1 MTLDFDNLSAI
12 QLDAIQEV
20 GNIGV
25 GNAATALSQMVNK
38 KVEITVP
45 YVRIASIHDVADY
58 TGGAETIVVATY
70 VKVLGDVN
78 GYMSLIFNEESTR
91 RLISLLTYSDQPKTL
106 LEDEMSQ
113 SVVKEIG
120 NILASNFMIALA
132 SMTKLITSPSVP
144 ALAVDMAGAIMNS
157 IVADTVVTA
166 DYVVIIDTLFSI
178 EGETVTGNFIFI
190 PTPTSL
196 NLILH
201 SLGVGGF

>member
-1 MTLDFDNLSAI
+1 MTLNFDNLSAL

-25 GNAATALSQMVNK
+25 GNAATALSHMVNK

-45 YVRIASIHDVADY
+45 YVRIASITEVADY
-58 TGGAETIVVATY
+58 TGGAEAIVVATY

-78 GYMSLIFNEESTR
+78 GYMSLIFDERSTR
-91 RLISLLTYSDQPKTL
+91 RLVSLLTYSDHATN

-120 NILASNFMIALA
+120 NILSSNFMIALA

-166 DYVVIIDTLFSI
+166 DYVVIIDTIFSI

>member
-1 MTLDFDNLSAI
+1 MALDFDNLSEL

-45 YVRIASIHDVADY
+45 YVRIASITEVADY
-58 TGGAETIVVATY
+58 TGGAEAVVVATY

-78 GYMSLIFNEESTR
+78 GYMALIFDEQSTK
-91 RLISLLTYSDQPKTL
+91 RLISLLTNKENPIDL
-106 LEDEMSQ
+106 NDEMSE

-120 NILASNFMIALA
+120 NILSSNFMIALA

-144 ALAVDMAGAIMNS
+144 ALAIDMGGAIMNS

-166 DYVVIIDTLFSI
+166 DFVVIIDTIFSI
-178 EGETVTGNFIFI
+178 EGETITGNFIFI

-196 NLILH
+196 SLILS
-201 SLGVGGF
+201 SLGVGG